1 MSSSSSFRTVMAER
15 PIQLDGIQRQPGT
28 LVRKGPSS
36 GLRRRLLLA
45 LIAAPLSAFA
55 VGETAGQ
62 RGELRRWGSGEFRR
76 FGFLVYEATLWAA
89 DDPRSPA
96 SGPETHLSPQYR
108 RRAYRRG
115 QHQEIRK
122 LGMADEATLNRWGE
136 LMTGLFPDVKPGDT
150 IVGHYLPEGARFTF
164 NEQPH
169 SIDDPPSRAFFAIWL
184 DPNTSEPDLRAAL
197 LRDRPRVENA
207 MTGNPVFAYGLLGLP
222 LPLRLCRSMCM
233 PLLR

>member
-55 VGETAGQ
+55 VAETAGQ
-62 RGELRRWGSGEFRR
+62 RGELKRWGSGEFRR

-89 DDPRSPA
+89 DDPVRPPLA
-96 SGPETHLSPQYR
+96 LKLTYR
-108 RRAYRRG
+108 RNIDGELIAEASIK
-115 QHQEIRK
+115 EIRK
-122 LGMADEATLNRWGE
+122 LGMADKATLNRWGE
-136 LMTGLFPDVKPGDT
+136 LMTGLFPDVKPGDS

-164 NEQPH
+164 NEQPLG
-169 SIDDPPSRAFFAIWL
+169 SIDDPAFARAFFAIWL

-197 LRDRPRVENA
+197 LTRPTA
-207 MTGNPVFAYGLLGLP
+207 G
-222 LPLRLCRSMCM
+222 
-233 PLLR
+233 

>member
-55 VGETAGQ
+55 VAETAGQ
-62 RGELRRWGSGEFRR
+62 RGELKRWGSGEFRR

-89 DDPRSPA
+89 DDPVRPPLA
-96 SGPETHLSPQYR
+96 LKLTYR
-108 RRAYRRG
+108 RNIDGELIAEASIK
-115 QHQEIRK
+115 EIRK
-122 LGMADEATLNRWGE
+122 LGMADKATLNRWGE

-164 NEQPH
+164 NEQPLG
-169 SIDDPPSRAFFAIWL
+169 SIDDPAFARAFFAIWL

-197 LRDRPRVENA
+197 LTRPA
-207 MTGNPVFAYGLLGLP
+207 A
-222 LPLRLCRSMCM
+222 S
-233 PLLR
+233 

>member
-1 MSSSSSFRTVMAER
+1 MSSNSSFRTVMAER

-89 DDPRSPA
+89 DDPVRPPLA
-96 SGPETHLSPQYR
+96 LKLTYR
-108 RRAYRRG
+108 RNIDGELIAEASIK
-115 QHQEIRK
+115 EIRK

-164 NEQPH
+164 NEQPLG
-169 SIDDPPSRAFFAIWL
+169 SIDDPAFARAFFAIWL

-197 LRDRPRVENA
+197 LTRPTA
-207 MTGNPVFAYGLLGLP
+207 G
-222 LPLRLCRSMCM
+222 
-233 PLLR
+233 

>member
-55 VGETAGQ
+55 VAETAGQ
-62 RGELRRWGSGEFRR
+62 RGELKRWGSGEFRR

-89 DDPRSPA
+89 DDPVRPPLA
-96 SGPETHLSPQYR
+96 LKLTYR
-108 RRAYRRG
+108 RNIDGELIAEASIK
-115 QHQEIRK
+115 EIRK
-122 LGMADEATLNRWGE
+122 LGMADKATLNRWGE

-150 IVGHYLPEGARFTF
+150 IVGHYLPDGARFTF
-164 NEQPH
+164 NEQPLG
-169 SIDDPPSRAFFAIWL
+169 SIDDPAFARAFFAIWL

-197 LRDRPRVENA
+197 LTRPTA
-207 MTGNPVFAYGLLGLP
+207 G
-222 LPLRLCRSMCM
+222 
-233 PLLR
+233 

>member
-15 PIQLDGIQRQPGT
+15 PIQLDSIQRQPGT

-55 VGETAGQ
+55 VAETAGQ

-89 DDPRSPA
+89 DDPVRPPLA
-96 SGPETHLSPQYR
+96 LKLTYR
-108 RRAYRRG
+108 RNIDGELIAEASIK
-115 QHQEIRK
+115 EIRK

-164 NEQPH
+164 NEQPLG
-169 SIDDPPSRAFFAIWL
+169 SIDDPAFARAFFAIWL

-197 LRDRPRVENA
+197 LTRPTA
-207 MTGNPVFAYGLLGLP
+207 G
-222 LPLRLCRSMCM
+222 
-233 PLLR
+233 

>member
-15 PIQLDGIQRQPGT
+15 PIQLDSIQRQPGT

-89 DDPRSPA
+89 DDPVRPPLA
-96 SGPETHLSPQYR
+96 LKLTYR
-108 RRAYRRG
+108 RNIDGELIAEASIK
-115 QHQEIRK
+115 EIRK

-164 NEQPH
+164 NEQPLG
-169 SIDDPPSRAFFAIWL
+169 SIDDPAFARAFFAIWL

-197 LRDRPRVENA
+197 LTRPTA
-207 MTGNPVFAYGLLGLP
+207 G
-222 LPLRLCRSMCM
+222 
-233 PLLR
+233 

>member
-55 VGETAGQ
+55 VAETAGQ

-89 DDPRSPA
+89 DDPVRPPLA
-96 SGPETHLSPQYR
+96 LKLTYR
-108 RRAYRRG
+108 RNIDGELIAEASIK
-115 QHQEIRK
+115 EIRK

-164 NEQPH
+164 NEQPLG
-169 SIDDPPSRAFFAIWL
+169 SIDDPAFARAFFAIWL

-197 LRDRPRVENA
+197 LTRPTA
-207 MTGNPVFAYGLLGLP
+207 G
-222 LPLRLCRSMCM
+222 
-233 PLLR
+233 

>member
-89 DDPRSPA
+89 DDPVRPPLA
-96 SGPETHLSPQYR
+96 LKLTYR
-108 RRAYRRG
+108 RNIDGELIAEASIK
-115 QHQEIRK
+115 EIRK

-136 LMTGLFPDVKPGDT
+136 LMTGLFPDVKPGDS

-164 NEQPH
+164 NEQPLG
-169 SIDDPPSRAFFAIWL
+169 SIDDPAFARAFFAIWL

-197 LRDRPRVENA
+197 LTRPA
-207 MTGNPVFAYGLLGLP
+207 A
-222 LPLRLCRSMCM
+222 S
-233 PLLR
+233 

>member
-89 DDPRSPA
+89 DDPVRPPLA
-96 SGPETHLSPQYR
+96 LKLTYR
-108 RRAYRRG
+108 RNIDGELIAEASIK
-115 QHQEIRK
+115 EIRK
-122 LGMADEATLNRWGE
+122 LGMADKATLNRWGE
-136 LMTGLFPDVKPGDT
+136 LMTGLFPDVKPGDS

-164 NEQPH
+164 NEQPLG
-169 SIDDPPSRAFFAIWL
+169 SIDDPAFARAFFAIWL

-197 LRDRPRVENA
+197 LTRPTA
-207 MTGNPVFAYGLLGLP
+207 G
-222 LPLRLCRSMCM
+222 
-233 PLLR
+233 

>member
-55 VGETAGQ
+55 VAETAGQ

-89 DDPRSPA
+89 DDPVRPPLA
-96 SGPETHLSPQYR
+96 LKLTYR
-108 RRAYRRG
+108 RNIDGELIAEASIK
-115 QHQEIRK
+115 EIRK
-122 LGMADEATLNRWGE
+122 LGMADKATLNRWGE

-164 NEQPH
+164 NEQPLG
-169 SIDDPPSRAFFAIWL
+169 SIDDPAFARAFFAIWL

-197 LRDRPRVENA
+197 LTRPTA
-207 MTGNPVFAYGLLGLP
+207 G
-222 LPLRLCRSMCM
+222 
-233 PLLR
+233 

>member
-89 DDPRSPA
+89 DDPVRPPLA
-96 SGPETHLSPQYR
+96 LKLTYR
-108 RRAYRRG
+108 RNIDGELIAEASIK
-115 QHQEIRK
+115 EIRK
-122 LGMADEATLNRWGE
+122 LGMADKATLNRWGE

-164 NEQPH
+164 NEQPLG
-169 SIDDPPSRAFFAIWL
+169 SIDDPAFARAFFAIWL

-197 LRDRPRVENA
+197 LTRPTA
-207 MTGNPVFAYGLLGLP
+207 G
-222 LPLRLCRSMCM
+222 
-233 PLLR
+233 

>member
-1 MSSSSSFRTVMAER
+1 MTSFHSQPEESADIGISSDR
-15 PIQLDGIQRQPGT
+15 
-28 LVRKGPSS
+28 
-36 GLRRRLLLA
+36 RRRLLLA

-89 DDPRSPA
+89 DDPVRPPLA
-96 SGPETHLSPQYR
+96 LKLTYR
-108 RRAYRRG
+108 RNIDGELIAEASIK
-115 QHQEIRK
+115 EIRK
-122 LGMADEATLNRWGE
+122 LRMADEATLNRWGE

-164 NEQPH
+164 NEQPLG
-169 SIDDPPSRAFFAIWL
+169 SIDDPAFARAFFAIWL

-197 LRDRPRVENA
+197 LTRPTA
-207 MTGNPVFAYGLLGLP
+207 G
-222 LPLRLCRSMCM
+222 
-233 PLLR
+233 

>member
-15 PIQLDGIQRQPGT
+15 PIQLDSIQRQPGT

-89 DDPRSPA
+89 DDPVRPPLA
-96 SGPETHLSPQYR
+96 LKLTYR
-108 RRAYRRG
+108 RNIDGELIAEASIK
-115 QHQEIRK
+115 EIRK

-164 NEQPH
+164 NEQPLG
-169 SIDDPPSRAFFAIWL
+169 SIDDPAFARAFFAIWL

-197 LRDRPRVENA
+197 LTRPA
-207 MTGNPVFAYGLLGLP
+207 A
-222 LPLRLCRSMCM
+222 S
-233 PLLR
+233 

>member
-1 MSSSSSFRTVMAER
+1 MSDQFSWTVSSVNRENWSE
-15 PIQLDGIQRQPGT
+15 
-28 LVRKGPSS
+28 KGPSS

-89 DDPRSPA
+89 DDPVRPPLA
-96 SGPETHLSPQYR
+96 LKLTYR
-108 RRAYRRG
+108 RNIDGELIAEASIK
-115 QHQEIRK
+115 EIRK

-164 NEQPH
+164 NEQPLG
-169 SIDDPPSRAFFAIWL
+169 SIDDPAFARAFFAIWL

-197 LRDRPRVENA
+197 LTRPTA
-207 MTGNPVFAYGLLGLP
+207 G
-222 LPLRLCRSMCM
+222 
-233 PLLR
+233 

>member
-89 DDPRSPA
+89 DDPVRPPLA
-96 SGPETHLSPQYR
+96 LKLTYR
-108 RRAYRRG
+108 RNIDGELIAEASIK
-115 QHQEIRK
+115 EIRK

-164 NEQPH
+164 NEQPLG
-169 SIDDPPSRAFFAIWL
+169 SIDDPAFARAFFAIWL

-197 LRDRPRVENA
+197 LTRPTA
-207 MTGNPVFAYGLLGLP
+207 G
-222 LPLRLCRSMCM
+222 
-233 PLLR
+233 

>member
-55 VGETAGQ
+55 VAETAGQ
-62 RGELRRWGSGEFRR
+62 RGELKRWGSGEFRR

-89 DDPRSPA
+89 DDPVRPPLA
-96 SGPETHLSPQYR
+96 LKLTYR
-108 RRAYRRG
+108 RNIDGELIAEASIK
-115 QHQEIRK
+115 EIRK
-122 LGMADEATLNRWGE
+122 LGMADKATLNRWGE

-164 NEQPH
+164 NEQPLG
-169 SIDDPPSRAFFAIWL
+169 SIDDPAFARAFFAIWL

-197 LRDRPRVENA
+197 LTRPTA
-207 MTGNPVFAYGLLGLP
+207 G
-222 LPLRLCRSMCM
+222 
-233 PLLR
+233 

>member
-89 DDPRSPA
+89 DDPVRPPLA
-96 SGPETHLSPQYR
+96 LKLTYR
-108 RRAYRRG
+108 RNIDGELIAEASIK
-115 QHQEIRK
+115 EIRK

-136 LMTGLFPDVKPGDT
+136 LMTGLFPDVKPGDS

-164 NEQPH
+164 NEQPLG
-169 SIDDPPSRAFFAIWL
+169 SIDDPAFARAFFAIWL

-197 LRDRPRVENA
+197 LTRPTA
-207 MTGNPVFAYGLLGLP
+207 G
-222 LPLRLCRSMCM
+222 
-233 PLLR
+233 